1 MVLVVHFGRRC
12 VASLCLLAALLCLPS
27 FALAQAAAPP
37 PPPPLRE
44 GSVDFSLLVT
54 TGNASTNT
62 VGLGGNII
70 YRPGPWVIE
79 NRAAFVRTETDD
91 IVNAERFLYLFRAA
105 RTITP
110 RLSAYGEYGFFR
122 DPPAGVEHRNTVI
135 GGLDYLLVDVA
146 PHRLNAFG
154 GLGYA
159 NEHRTSLVP
168 PPPEDISTAILNAG
182 WKYKLTLSENAD
194 FTDDFRYETS
204 LSDSDDWRIAHVA
217 AVSAKLTTLLSLKA
231 SATLRY
237 VNFPPTGLKKT
248 DTTTSIALVAK
259 F

>member
-1 MVLVVHFGRRC
+1 MFVVVLRGRRA
-12 VASLCLLAALLCLPS
+12 VVSFCLLITLFGLPS
-27 FALAQAAAPP
+27 VARAQAAAPP

-54 TGNASTNT
+54 TGNSSTNT

-79 NRAAFVRTETDD
+79 NRAAFVRTETDEL
-91 IVNAERFLYLFRAA
+91 VSAERFVYLFRAA
-105 RTITP
+105 RALTP

-122 DPPAGVEHRNTVI
+122 DPPAGVGHRNTVV
-135 GGLDYLLVDVA
+135 GGLDYLLVDAA
-146 PHRLNAFG
+146 PHRLNVFG

-159 NEHRTSLVP
+159 NEHRISPVP
-168 PPPEDISTAILNAG
+168 PPPDDISSAIVNTG
-182 WKYKLTLSENAD
+182 WKYKLTLSETAE
-194 FTDDFRYETS
+194 FTDDFRFEAA
-204 LSDSDDWRIAHVA
+204 LNDGDDWRIAHVA
-217 AVSAKLTTLLSLKA
+217 AVTARLTSILSLKA

-248 DTTTSIALVAK
+248 DTTSSVALVAK